1 MGGEARCPPKAP
13 ERGGLERR
21 PPRPVGPPRPP
32 PRAVPTT
39 VVWFRNDLR
48 LGDHPALTA
57 AAERGDVVPT
67 FVWAP
72 DEEEPWA
79 PGGAHRWW
87 LHESLGALDAS
98 LREHGSRLVLRQGPS
113 LDELLAVCRAG
124 GADRV
129 VWQTRYAPTL
139 RRRDEAVRAGLEEAG
154 VEVRQ
159 FAGRIL
165 HDPEQIRTGSGG
177 PYRVF
182 GPFWRKAKAALDP
195 GDPLPTPDLGGAAP
209 ETWPE
214 SVDRDAL
221 GLTPEAQDGVDWA
234 GAMRDEWA
242 PGEAGAQARLH
253 AFLGGP
259 ILDYSERRDFP
270 AGGGSSKLSPHLHW
284 GEVSPRQV
292 WAEANGWVSNGATR
306 EAADG
311 FLFEVGWRE
320 FSYHVLH
327 HFPHMPDE
335 PLKEKY
341 RKMPWASDPD
351 ALRAW
356 ERGRTGYPIVDA
368 AMRELWALGWMH
380 NRMRMVTAS
389 FLTKDLLVPWQ
400 DGERWFWD
408 TLCGGDLANNAM
420 GWQWAAGSG
429 ADAQPFF
436 RIFNPIS
443 QSKRYDPDGAYVRR
457 WVPELAGLPT
467 KHLHAPWDAPPEVLD
482 EAGVVLGET
491 YPEPIVDHAEARDR
505 ALTALKQ
512 VNA

>member
-1 MGGEARCPPKAP
+1 M
-13 ERGGLERR
+13 
-21 PPRPVGPPRPP
+21 
-32 PRAVPTT
+32 PTT
-39 VVWFRNDLR
+39 VVWLRNSLR
-48 LGDHPALTA
+48 LEDHPALTH
-57 AAERGDVVPT
+57 AAERGGPQTGGVVPV

-87 LHESLGALDAS
+87 LHESLAVLGAS
-98 LREHGSRLVLRQGPS
+98 LDEKGSRLVLRQGSS
-113 LDELLAVCRAG
+113 LDELKAVCEAS

-129 VWQTRYAPTL
+129 VWQTRIAPTL

-154 VEVRQ
+154 IEVRQ

-165 HDPEQIRTGSGG
+165 HDPDRVETGSGG

-182 GPFWRKAKAALDP
+182 TPFWNKAKAALDV
-195 GDPLPTPDLGGAAP
+195 GDPLPAPDLGGADRKPAAP

-214 SVDRDAL
+214 SVPLDAL

-234 GAMRDEWA
+234 GGMRETWT
-242 PGEAGAQARLH
+242 PGEGGAAERLR
-253 AFLGGP
+253 AFLDGT
-259 ILDYSERRDFP
+259 LLHYDDERDYP
-270 AGGGSSKLSPHLHW
+270 ATRGTSMLSPHLHW

-292 WAEANGWVSNGATR
+292 WAAVNAWVSNGATR
-306 EAADG
+306 EAADA
-311 FLFEVGWRE
+311 FLFEIGWRE

-327 HFPHMPDE
+327 HFPHMPDA

-341 RKMPWASDPD
+341 ERMPWEHDPD
-351 ALRAW
+351 ALKAW
-356 ERGRTGYPIVDA
+356 QRGRTGYPLVDA
-368 AMRELWALGWMH
+368 AMRQLWHVGWMH

-389 FLTKDLLVPWQ
+389 FLTKDLLIPWQ

-408 TLCGGDLANNAM
+408 ALCGGDLANNAM

-436 RIFNPIS
+436 RIFNPLS
-443 QSKRYDPDGAYVRR
+443 QSTKYDPDGAYIRR
-457 WVPELAGLPT
+457 WVPELAELPT
-467 KHLHAPWDAPPEVLD
+467 KHLHAPWTAPPEVLKG
-482 EAGVVLGET
+482 AGVALGET
-491 YPEPIVDHAEARDR
+491 YPEPIVDHKEARDR
-505 ALTALKQ
+505 ALEALKQ